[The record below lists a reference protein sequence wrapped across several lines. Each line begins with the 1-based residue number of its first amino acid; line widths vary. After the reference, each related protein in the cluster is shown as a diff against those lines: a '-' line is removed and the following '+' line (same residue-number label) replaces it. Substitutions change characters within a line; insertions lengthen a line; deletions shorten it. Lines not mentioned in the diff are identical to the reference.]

1 MSEPGSRRADL
12 LLLASQIQVAV
23 AVFSVAVGL
32 LALATGLGAD
42 GLGYYAIFGTV
53 VGIGGLVLLTTA
65 YRPLR
70 LNWWQWLVM
79 GGAGVAGT
87 AASLLVSRES
97 GCCLFVF
104 HVRSGYPFDFAGWSM
119 GFDSVVSPAE
129 AHTAARQRPDDV
141 TRTFDPVPMV
151 ADAVFWAYAGLLVL
165 LPVRQVARLVR
176 LRRRDGEEPVPGPD
190 AAPEAA

>member
-1 MSEPGSRRADL
+1 MSEPGVRRADL
-12 LLLASQIQVAV
+12 LALAGQIQVAV

-32 LALATGLGAD
+32 LALAAGLGTS
-42 GLGYYAIFGTV
+42 GLGYYTVFGAV
-53 VGIGGLVLLTTA
+53 VGVGGVVLLTTA

-70 LNWWQWLVM
+70 LNWWQWLVVVT
-79 GGAGVAGT
+79 AGVAGT

-129 AHTAARQRPDDV
+129 AHAAARQRPDDIS
-141 TRTFDPVPMV
+141 RAFDPVPMV
-151 ADAVFWAYAGLLVL
+151 ADTVFWAYAGLLVL
-165 LPVRQVARLVR
+165 LPVRQLIR
-176 LRRRDGEEPVPGPD
+176 LRRGTGQPD
-190 AAPEAA
+190 AA